1 MSFDSLGIH
10 VPVFGFDLYI
20 RYYGIILMSA
30 ALMIAWIAEVLA
42 RRKKFDPEIVW
53 DMFLWVVIGTVVGAR
68 LWHIFTPSASLLEL
82 TPPID
87 TMFYLS
93 HPFDA
98 VNLTRGGLG
107 LPGGILGGALAMW
120 LYTRRN
126 KLSFLVWADIAV
138 VGIPLGHAFGRL
150 GNWVNHEV
158 YGRPTDLPWGIYIP
172 PANRLTEFSNVDRY
186 HPLFL
191 YEALL
196 NLINFGILLFV
207 GQKHAEKLKDGDI
220 MLLYF
225 VNYGVIRF
233 FLEFL
238 RLDISP
244 LTGTSLNVNQL
255 TAAVVVV
262 VSTLALLWR
271 HGVGDWVRARRL
283 AKEPTTI

>member
-138 VGIPLGHAFGRL
+138 VGIPLGHAFAGWGTGSTMRSMEGPPTFPGGSTSRL
-150 GNWVNHEV
+150 
-158 YGRPTDLPWGIYIP
+158 R
-172 PANRLTEFSNVDRY
+172 
-186 HPLFL
+186 
-191 YEALL
+191 
-196 NLINFGILLFV
+196 
-207 GQKHAEKLKDGDI
+207 
-220 MLLYF
+220 
-225 VNYGVIRF
+225 
-233 FLEFL
+233 
-238 RLDISP
+238 
-244 LTGTSLNVNQL
+244 
-255 TAAVVVV
+255 TA
-262 VSTLALLWR
+262 
-271 HGVGDWVRARRL
+271 
-283 AKEPTTI
+283 

>member
-1 MSFDSLGIH
+1 MSFDELGIH
-10 VPVFGFDLYI
+10 IGMLYI

-30 ALMIAWIAEVLA
+30 ALLIAWTAEVLA
-42 RRKKFDPEIVW
+42 RRRKFDPEIVW
-53 DMFLWVVIGTVVGAR
+53 DMFLWVVIGAVVGAR
-68 LWHIFTPSASLLEL
+68 IWHILTPPASMLEL

-87 TMFYLS
+87 TVYYLT

-107 LPGGILGGALAMW
+107 LPGGIMGGALAMW

-158 YGRPTDLPWGIYIP
+158 YGAPTDLPWGIYIP
-172 PANRLTEFSNVDRY
+172 PANRMTEYADVDRY

-196 NLINFGILLFV
+196 NLVNFAILLFI
-207 GQKHAEKLKDGDI
+207 GQKYAQKLKDGDI

-225 VNYGVIRF
+225 INYGVIRF

-238 RLDISP
+238 RLDTSP
-244 LTGTSLNVNQL
+244 LMGTSLNANQL

-271 HGVGDWVRARRL
+271 HGVGDWVRARRP